1 MSFSLLATDLDG
13 TLLNSRGELH
23 AEDADAIRELLAR
36 GVHVTFAT
44 GRMHSGCGHLARELG
59 LTTPLVCLDGGQIVD
74 PQSRAPL
81 HTTPLPEA
89 HVGDLRQLLRDTRPM
104 TFVFQA
110 DRIVHDAAGDRA
122 APYVSI
128 WTRDMHRVDDVL
140 DHSSLAEQAL
150 GLVTVGEEARIRDLE
165 RTIHEQLPALQT
177 AAFISSRAGFEGVWA
192 MLIRSRGI
200 SKASGL
206 ERLVE
211 QLGGTMKDVVAV
223 GDWLNDVSMLSA
235 AGRSYAMGQAP
246 PEVARVADEQL
257 PQTERTGGGVAEA
270 ARRAGLL

>member
-1 MSFSLLATDLDG
+1 MSFTLFATDLDG
-13 TLLNSRGELH
+13 TLLNSRGKVH
-23 AEDADAIRELLAR
+23 AEDAAALRELKAR

-44 GRMHSGCGHLARELG
+44 GRMHSGCGHLAQELG

-74 PQSRAPL
+74 PQTRVPL

-89 HVGDLRQLLRDTRPM
+89 HVDDLLALLRDARPA

-110 DRIVHDAAGDRA
+110 DRILHDAAGDRA

-140 DHSSLAEQAL
+140 DHPGFAEQAL
-150 GLVTVGEEARIRDLE
+150 GLVTVGEEARIRELE
-165 RTIHEQLPALQT
+165 IAIHAELPALQT

-200 SKASGL
+200 SKAAGL
-206 ERLVE
+206 ERLAAE
-211 QLGGTMKDVVAV
+211 LGGTMENVVAV
-223 GDWLNDVSMLSA
+223 GDWLNDVSMLRA
-235 AGRSYAMGQAP
+235 AGRSFAMGQAP
-246 PEVARVADEQL
+246 PEVAREADEQL
-257 PQTERTGGGVAEA
+257 PQTEATGGGVAEA